1 MICPPL
7 ITKLLYQLLMILA
20 KHEKN
25 KIKKNCKK
33 LYLLKIKMPKKNDS
47 NLYRI

>member
-25 KIKKNCKK
+25 KIKKIEYIHVNIN
-33 LYLLKIKMPKKNDS
+33 IKE
-47 NLYRI
+47 